1 MKISFYNCKS
11 ARNVIN
17 KTLEVKGPA
26 LEINWKEDNNVI
38 SPYVKLRNY
47 PGGNYAKIVLADD
60 TLLGYY
66 FVKSINYLK
75 GSIYGLDLELDPLY
89 TYKSEIE
96 SATIKVEKVQV
107 LSNAVETPYTRDNAL
122 LLIGG

>member
-66 FVKSINYLK
+66 FVKSIHYLT
-75 GSIYGLDLELDPLY
+75 GGLYGLDLELDPLF
-89 TYKSEIE
+89 TYQDLLADSQIKKLEVQIVPSKIE
-96 SATIKVEKVQV
+96 PE
-107 LSNAVETPYTRDNAL
+107 YTRENNFLVFAN
-122 LLIGG
+122 